1 MDILYTLREIK
12 VHLHSP
18 AKITLMLIL
27 HHIYLRMCAH
37 GILCS
42 GISNIGLCVGQCS
55 ITYGYFLQ
63 LTSSVLIT
71 CTSLNQM
78 FHPSFTIKLRTSFI
92 QYKILNVFSFIYVVG
107 FIVPFVVCGI
117 VFDLCICLNCFI

>member
-42 GISNIGLCVGQCS
+42 GISNIALCYFLLLKNLCCRSMLDYIWLFSSTDFQCS
-55 ITYGYFLQ
+55 HH
-63 LTSSVLIT
+63 
-71 CTSLNQM
+71 M
-78 FHPSFTIKLRTSFI
+78 H
-92 QYKILNVFSFIYVVG
+92 FS
-107 FIVPFVVCGI
+107 
-117 VFDLCICLNCFI
+117 